1 MAKTDGV
8 ARIIALAALGK
19 NGGGSTG
26 GTTNYLELANKPK
39 INNVELTGNKTLED
53 LGINIPDL
61 ENYYTK
67 DMVNEAFLTKTNT
80 TSFTPTG
87 DYNPA
92 TKKYVDDGLNDIKLG
107 NITPVYCLKLSSTT
121 NILEV
126 NRTITST
133 VESELQEISKII
145 TDAFSRKGFMLY
157 VATTVT
163 SSYVRNPAEFYVY
176 TDLSTH
182 PTKIYGDGQKI
193 YRDINDK
200 YATYLAAA
208 IVITGTWVDDVFTA
222 TEIYIG
228 GSSSLTHLTLDTNVL
243 TKSNTTS
250 YTPTANYH
258 PATKK
263 YVDDNIKTYT
273 AGENIT
279 ISNDNVISANVSGGI
294 DSNAVYTY
302 YAPYSDDDWFTEGN
316 VANILQTVKDK
327 GYSNFELCTL
337 NGSHYALR
345 RGGNLQNLTIE
356 GENYELEYLQNDLKN
371 YVYYFFVARLNEGG
385 KIVVDGLGTQTYT
398 AQEMVEAN
406 LSPTL
411 EKMSGYDG
419 SASHLI
425 LQSNNGIFEWDS
437 SLDGG
442 IFGDS
447 YTDPTY
453 YTEKQVDKIVTDTVN
468 EALGGKY

>member
-1 MAKTDGV
+1 MDITTLSLAKKYANKIAAGITAARVEGSSIILTLIDGTEAICQLPAPKDGISVIDLSIDTDGS
-8 ARIIALAALGK
+8 LLCHM
-19 NGGGSTG
+19 SD
-26 GTTNYLELANKPK
+26 GTTIDAGYVP
-39 INNVELTGNKTLED
+39 VVD
-53 LGINIPDL
+53 PDL
-61 ENYYTK
+61 TNYYTK
-67 DMVNEAFLTKTNT
+67 EEIDKE
-80 TSFTPTG
+80 
-87 DYNPA
+87 
-92 TKKYVDDGLNDIKLG
+92 LNNIKLD

-243 TKSNTTS
+243 TKNNTTS

-263 YVDDNIKTYT
+263 YVDDSII
-273 AGENIT
+273 AAIT
-279 ISNDNVISANVSGGI
+279 D
-294 DSNAVYTY
+294 
-302 YAPYSDDDWFTEGN
+302 
-316 VANILQTVKDK
+316 
-327 GYSNFELCTL
+327 
-337 NGSHYALR
+337 
-345 RGGNLQNLTIE
+345 
-356 GENYELEYLQNDLKN
+356 
-371 YVYYFFVARLNEGG
+371 
-385 KIVVDGLGTQTYT
+385 
-398 AQEMVEAN
+398 
-406 LSPTL
+406 
-411 EKMSGYDG
+411 
-419 SASHLI
+419 
-425 LQSNNGIFEWDS
+425 
-437 SLDGG
+437 
-442 IFGDS
+442 
-447 YTDPTY
+447 
-453 YTEKQVDKIVTDTVN
+453 
-468 EALGGKY
+468 ALGGSY

>member
-19 NGGGSTG
+19 N
-26 GTTNYLELANKPK
+26 
-39 INNVELTGNKTLED
+39 D
-53 LGINIPDL
+53 
-61 ENYYTK
+61 YYTK
-67 DMVNEAFLTKTNT
+67 DMVDEALNKKQNTLTAGDNIVISEDNVISADLPIASADTLGGIKIGENLTIDENGVVSASSGNVTSFYTCDTIGFDGTSPENIYDGTSLKNAEKIIQDAYEKGYARIGILFNGDSSIYSSGITDTSQQYNNYIFYGYKILDGLSAIVDFVQTFIRGTWENDIFTCTNINNKWRGYGTLAFTSSVLTKTNT
-80 TSFTPTG
+80 SSYTPTS

-193 YRDINDK
+193 YRDINDE

-228 GSSSLTHLTLDTNVL
+228 GSSSLTQLTLDTNVL
-243 TKSNTTS
+243 TKNNTTS

-263 YVDDNIKTYT
+263 YVDDAITT
-273 AGENIT
+273 AIT
-279 ISNDNVISANVSGGI
+279 TSL
-294 DSNAVYTY
+294 
-302 YAPYSDDDWFTEGN
+302 EG
-316 VANILQTVKDK
+316 
-327 GYSNFELCTL
+327 
-337 NGSHYALR
+337 
-345 RGGNLQNLTIE
+345 
-356 GENYELEYLQNDLKN
+356 
-371 YVYYFFVARLNEGG
+371 
-385 KIVVDGLGTQTYT
+385 
-398 AQEMVEAN
+398 
-406 LSPTL
+406 
-411 EKMSGYDG
+411 
-419 SASHLI
+419 
-425 LQSNNGIFEWDS
+425 
-437 SLDGG
+437 
-442 IFGDS
+442 S
-447 YTDPTY
+447 Y
-453 YTEKQVDKIVTDTVN
+453 
-468 EALGGKY
+468 